1 MYQKKRDKRSIQSSE
16 WIYDA
21 LKELMY
27 VKDYSKITVTDI
39 VNKANIGRTTFYRHF
54 ETIDDVLK
62 MKCYEKFQEFR
73 QYCIDY
79 YKLNDVNDNSFL
91 KPFLRYWYNNSEIIE
106 LLIKANR
113 ESIIKESLTK
123 EVKFFIE
130 ASSVSENQVIGSHLN
145 YFIEMRVSNS
155 ISILTEW
162 IRNDKNIQ
170 PDELA
175 DIITAQTRESI
186 EVNLFL

>member
-1 MYQKKRDKRSIQSSE
+1 MAVFLLSIFWFSSFL
-16 WIYDA
+16 Y
-21 LKELMY
+21 
-27 VKDYSKITVTDI
+27 
-39 VNKANIGRTTFYRHF
+39 
-54 ETIDDVLK
+54 
-62 MKCYEKFQEFR
+62 
-73 QYCIDY
+73 IDY
-79 YKLNDVNDNSFL
+79 YKLNDVDDNSFL

-130 ASSVSENQVIGSHLN
+130 ASYISKNQVIGSHLN

-162 IRNDKNIQ
+162 IKNDKNIQ

>member
-1 MYQKKRDKRSIQSSE
+1 MYQKKRDKRSIQSME
-16 WIYDA
+16 WIYEA
-21 LKELMY
+21 LEQLMD
-27 VKDYSKITVTDI
+27 VKDYSKITVTDV
-39 VNKANIGRTTFYRHF
+39 VNKANLGRTTFYRHF

-62 MKCYEKFQEFR
+62 MKCYEKFKEFR

-79 YKLNDVNDNSFL
+79 YKSNDVNDNSFL
-91 KPFLRYWYNNSEIIE
+91 KPFLRYWYDNSKIIE

-113 ESIIKESLTK
+113 ENIIKESLTK

-130 ASSVSENQVIGSHLN
+130 ASSVSKNQVIASHLN
-145 YFIEMRVSNS
+145 YFVEMRVSNS

-162 IRNDKNIQ
+162 IKNDKNLK